1 MDYSRQMEIFV
12 PDTFKH
18 DVHVIGCGATGSW
31 VAMMLAKMGIR
42 NLHIHDFDTV
52 EEHNLPNQLFEMID
66 VGRSKVSAAYSRV
79 SSATDIKPKIYDE
92 RVTGE
97 TELSGIVFLLTDTM
111 TSRAEIFKKAIRN
124 NLSVPLLIETRM
136 GLEGGRVY
144 ALNPCDKKQVELYL
158 STMYTD
164 DEAVVSACGIS
175 QSLAPTAAIMAG
187 LAVWQ
192 LLKFHANEQIDNEIL
207 IDAKHNTYLTRRF

>member
-52 EEHNLPNQLFEMID
+52 EEHNLPNQLFELNDI
-66 VGRSKVSAAYSRV
+66 GTSKVWACAGN
-79 SSATDIKPKIYDE
+79 IKETVGFWPCKHEE

-124 NLSVPLLIETRM
+124 NLSVPLLVETRM

-164 DEAVVSACGIS
+164 DEAAVSACGIS

-192 LLKFHANEQIDNEIL
+192 LLKFHSNETIDNEIL